1 MCVYVCV
8 CVCVCMCVCARVWV
22 CGCMYVCVRACVC
35 MCVCMC
41 VCACVCVYMCEVHC
55 ACMCVRVKYV
65 NIKLA
70 YTHVYVYV
78 DTPTHIAI
86 HTYLYILTF
95 TTTWILSC
103 KFKIHNRTD
112 LRNTHLDRYLEIYTY
127 TIAYEDEN
135 LPAQNLQVCLNID
148 LNIHPDIQITH
159 IFHISF
165 HKTTPLI
172 IMKYL

>member
-1 MCVYVCV
+1 MCVCVCVCMCVCVCV
-8 CVCVCMCVCARVWV
+8 CVCVCMCVC
-22 CGCMYVCVRACVC
+22 VCV
-35 MCVCMC
+35 
-41 VCACVCVYMCEVHC
+41 CVCVYMCEAHC
-55 ACMCVRVKYV
+55 ACMCVRMKYV
-65 NIKLA
+65 NIKLT

-78 DTPTHIAI
+78 DTPTHSAI

-103 KFKIHNRTD
+103 KFKIHNRAD
-112 LRNTHLDRYLEIYTY
+112 LRTHLDRYLEIYTY
-127 TIAYEDEN
+127 TIAYENEH
-135 LPAQNLQVCLNID
+135 LPAQNLQVCLYID

-159 IFHISF
+159 IFYISF